1 MIVKK
6 PWEAEVDTKVDTIQL
21 VKSILGETFPR
32 IEMNSTAE
40 NHLCRNISSNR
51 DELRGRK
58 SSLQK
63 HFLER
68 G

>member
-6 PWEAEVDTKVDTIQL
+6 PLGSRGDTKVDTIQL
-21 VKSILGETFPR
+21 VKIILGETFPR
-32 IEMNSTAE
+32 TRMNFAAE

-63 HFLER
+63 HFLE
-68 G
+68 

>member
-21 VKSILGETFPR
+21 VKIISAETFPR
-32 IEMNSTAE
+32 IEMNFAAE
-40 NHLCRNISSNR
+40 NHLYRNISSNR
-51 DELRGRK
+51 DELCGRK

-63 HFLER
+63 HFLE
-68 G
+68 